1 MAERFAKPKR
11 FTAKWW
17 SYFWEYYKWYVIVIG
32 CILLAVIY
40 TIVQIA
46 NQPKYLFNVTYAGSS
61 FFSED
66 TVSALEDKLAEGM
79 SDEPND
85 GVLLSQLTFD
95 NSETADAQY
104 QSAMIYKLQI
114 EFTTD
119 ETMLFLFDKE
129 KLSEVTT
136 ADSTK
141 DIWLPVSEWAQ
152 SETPDK
158 EGEYGVCLKDSKII
172 NDLGIDGGNLYVAV
186 RLNYES
192 SKDDPDAIKRFEYS
206 KAAANKLIE
215 K

>member
-1 MAERFAKPKR
+1 MAERFTKPKR

-17 SYFWEYYKWYVIVIG
+17 RYFWEYYKWYVIVIG
-32 CILLAVIY
+32 CVLLAVIY
-40 TIVQIA
+40 TAVQIA
-46 NQPKYLFNVTYAGSS
+46 NQPKYLFNVTYAGSA
-61 FFSED
+61 FFSEE

-95 NSETADAQY
+95 NSDTADAQY

-129 KLSEVTT
+129 KLSEVTA

-172 NDLGIDGGNLYVAV
+172 NDLGIDGGNLYAAV

-192 SKDDPDAIKRFEYS
+192 SKDDPDAIQRFEYS